1 MPASEPNDHAGK
13 SRGQYAKFYVAL
25 SLLLALTSALL
36 APREALATVTVTPTT
51 GGANLTVG
59 TFALLSGPSLTE
71 GASGDIGLGDIV
83 LQAPAGFQFDPSRSV
98 TATVANQ
105 GTCTGLLDT
114 LRLNG
119 ASSQTVTPT
128 TNQIRVTVTRRTSV
142 LCRARITWSGIHVRA
157 TASGDGNITK
167 APGGSAIQGVA
178 DGTTNFGTLSAA
190 PTLTLT
196 LDTTSADFGTGLGP
210 DGSPSSLPAVA
221 AYPSGN
227 AGAFYVRHGAA
238 GNFAVSVTVES
249 SDPYTGS
256 VSATENTETA
266 GMKIA
271 NNDLRWSLGDMGNLT
286 AAQGGTPFTTAADGT
301 VFDMASS
308 CFSGAPKQPGTCTF
322 GYDYSLRVS
331 WTDSPG
337 IFSSVVTYSATQ

>member
-1 MPASEPNDHAGK
+1 
-13 SRGQYAKFYVAL
+13 
-25 SLLLALTSALL
+25 
-36 APREALATVTVTPTT
+36 
-51 GGANLTVG
+51 
-59 TFALLSGPSLTE
+59 
-71 GASGDIGLGDIV
+71 
-83 LQAPAGFQFDPSRSV
+83 
-98 TATVANQ
+98 
-105 GTCTGLLDT
+105 
-114 LRLNG
+114 
-119 ASSQTVTPT
+119 
-128 TNQIRVTVTRRTSV
+128 
-142 LCRARITWSGIHVRA
+142 VRA

-167 APGGSAIQGVA
+167 APGGSAIQGLA

-286 AAQGGTPFTTAADGT
+286 AAQSGTPFTTAADGT